1 MPMTPTMKSPV
12 KPRAVSILLS
22 PRVSF
27 QLLIAIVLFG
37 VGLSSVASGQT
48 STGRVVGF
56 VTDPQGAAMVGAKVT
71 VTNTATGIQVM
82 ATTDATG
89 AYQVLD
95 LPIGNYS
102 VRVEIAGFRKS
113 VTDPQ
118 QLDINQ
124 SLRIDVHMK
133 VGAAT
138 ETVDVQ
144 SQAAQVETL
153 NPTIGATVS
162 GAPVENLPLNGRDVL
177 DLALTQPGVVPA
189 PAGGYGGG
197 NFTIAGGR
205 ADAVSYVL
213 DGGTNN
219 SVTGNSVVFN
229 PNPDTIAEFR
239 ILSNNY
245 TAEYGRNGGGTVSV
259 VTKSGSNEIHG
270 SLFDYLR
277 NDAFNANDFFDNL
290 NGNPRPVLKRNQFGG
305 TVGGPIVKDKIF
317 FFFGYQGQRQSAV
330 IHGIGVG
337 TYTPAMQNGDFSH
350 FGVYGFDP
358 NGPDPNVACFLSG
371 LNENAVD
378 SNQNHIPDGTSCDVK
393 NGIGGTNGT
402 PHPYFQ
408 SSSSLAAQAIIDPHQ
423 IDPVAKAYIQAGL
436 VPTSASG
443 SLTPLGSQ
451 TDNRNEYTGKADF
464 YLNQSDRIS
473 VTIGSSKMSIV
484 QPFDA
489 NGGDASVSGFPSINP
504 TTNQFLNIGYTRS
517 ISQSLLN
524 EFHATAERY
533 FNHDTPGK
541 TLPGPSA
548 LGVTINSDLQSG
560 PPIINLFSSG
570 LNLGFNENVPRKKA
584 DNTYA
589 ISDNLTWIKGR
600 HSLKAG
606 GRLAILQE
614 NSVYSYA
621 TNGWFFFY
629 GLTPSQGGVGS
640 GTDLADFLFGVPDEY
655 QQYPSGNNNE
665 HQKQWSAFVQDE
677 WKVTPRFTI
686 TAGLRYEY
694 TSPEADIH
702 GHSFSFIP
710 GLQSQRFVNAPPG
723 LVVPGDRGA
732 PKGWYFPDHKD
743 FAPRFGFAWDPFG
756 NGRTSIRGGAGV
768 FFDTL
773 NGWMADWNNGVL
785 PWWPSADLFFGS
797 ASNAASANMT
807 TPYQTAGVPDP
818 FPSVPPPSTLDF
830 SGFYPYG
837 FGDLFVN
844 PHLKT
849 PYIYQYNLSVERQ
862 LANGL
867 MMELGYVG
875 SSSHKLLT
883 WLDENPMVP
892 GSVDSQGNAARLV
905 NIQQGLIG
913 PQNGYAPLTTF
924 DGLNN
929 ANYNGFLASLTKQSG
944 NVAHL
949 GSTFFTLSYT
959 WSHNLDNG
967 SGFNQRSQLIP
978 YFRRHALY
986 GNSDFDMRQRLVFSG
1001 GWELPFADY
1010 WATGPKRLTKGWS
1023 LFPILFVQSGVPID
1037 IYGGYGSPNETNPGP
1052 SGYGDPQVVRAD
1064 QLTPSVQIQ
1073 NPRRIVTLADSLGNQ
1088 HTGNFYF
1095 NPADFGKDSCWSPPP
1110 NPSAC
1115 PVGFYGTFRRNSF
1128 AGPGRVNLDLS
1139 LEKATPITEKV
1150 KLSFRAEAF
1159 NIFNHTQFVNP
1170 GGGSPVRVTSTL
1182 LGQVTT
1188 TYDPRIL
1195 QLALRLAF

>member
-1 MPMTPTMKSPV
+1 MAAALVLTLPIASPC
-12 KPRAVSILLS
+12 
-22 PRVSF
+22 
-27 QLLIAIVLFG
+27 
-37 VGLSSVASGQT
+37 QT

-56 VTDPQGAAMVGAKVT
+56 VSDPQGAAMVGAKVT
-71 VTNTATGIQVM
+71 VTNTGTNVQTTAI
-82 ATTDATG
+82 TDASG
-89 AYQVLD
+89 GYQVVD

-102 VRVEIAGFRKS
+102 VTVELTGFRKA

-118 QLDINQ
+118 RLDINQ
-124 SLRIDVHMK
+124 SLRIDIHMK

-162 GAPVENLPLNGRDVL
+162 GAAVESLPLNGRDVM
-177 DLALTQPGVVPA
+177 DLALTQPGVAPA
-189 PAGGYGGG
+189 PETGYGGG
-197 NFTIAGGR
+197 KFTVAGGR

-219 SVTGNSVVFN
+219 SVTGNSVVFD

-245 TAEYGRNGGGTVSV
+245 TAEYGRNGGGTISV
-259 VTKSGSNEIHG
+259 VTKSGSNDFHG

-290 NGNPRPVLKRNQFGG
+290 NGSPRPVLKRNQFGG
-305 TVGGPIVKDKIF
+305 TVGGPVVKDKIF

-330 IHGIGVG
+330 VHGIGVT
-337 TYTPAMQNGDFSH
+337 TYTPAELGGDFSAS
-350 FGVYGFDP
+350 P
-358 NGPDPNVACFLSG
+358 NATLVAAYLQ
-371 LNENAVD
+371 A
-378 SNQNHIPDGTSCDVK
+378 
-393 NGIGGTNGT
+393 
-402 PHPYFQ
+402 HPYFQ
-408 SSSSLAAQAIIDPHQ
+408 SNPALATQGIIDPNT

-436 VPTSASG
+436 VPTSTSG
-443 SLTPLGSQ
+443 SIFPLGSQ
-451 TDNRNEYTGKADF
+451 TDNRSEYTGRADF
-464 YLNQSDRIS
+464 YLNQKDRIS
-473 VTIGSSKMSIV
+473 LTIGSSKMTIV
-484 QPFDA
+484 QPFDS
-489 NGGDASVSGFPSINP
+489 NGGDASVTGFPSMNP
-504 TTNQFLNIGYTRS
+504 TTNQFLNVGYTRT
-517 ISQSLLN
+517 ISGALLN

-541 TLPGPSA
+541 TLPGPTT

-560 PPIINLFSSG
+560 PPIINLFDSG

-589 ISDNLTWIKGR
+589 FSDNLTWIKGR
-600 HSLKAG
+600 HSVKAG
-606 GRLAILQE
+606 GKLAILQE

-629 GLTPSQGGVGS
+629 GGATGVGS
-640 GTDLADFLFGVPDEY
+640 GSDLADFLFGAPDEY

-677 WKVTPRFTI
+677 WKVTPRLTI
-686 TAGLRYEY
+686 TGGLRYEY
-694 TSPEADIH
+694 TNPEADIH

-723 LVVPGDRGA
+723 LVVPGDPGA

-743 FAPRFGFAWDPFG
+743 FAPRLGFAWDPFG

-785 PWWPSADLFFGS
+785 PWWPSADLFFGPTPT
-797 ASNAASANMT
+797 NAPSTNMS

-818 FPSVPPPSTLDF
+818 FPSVPPPPTMDF

-849 PYIYQYNLSVERQ
+849 PYVYQYNLSMERQ

-867 MMELGYVG
+867 MLELGYVG

-883 WLDENPMVP
+883 WLDENPIVP
-892 GSVDSQGNAARLV
+892 GQFDSLGNPARLI
-905 NIQQGLIG
+905 NIQEGLTG
-913 PQNGYAPLTTF
+913 VVNGYAPLVTF

-944 NVAHL
+944 EVAHL
-949 GSTFFTLSYT
+949 GSMFYTLSYT

-978 YFRRHALY
+978 YYNRHALY

-1001 GWELPFADY
+1001 GWELPFAEY
-1010 WATGPKRLTKGWS
+1010 WANGPKRLIKGWS
-1023 LFPILFVQSGVPID
+1023 LFPIFSVQSGIPID
-1037 IYGGYGSPNETNPGP
+1037 IYGGYGSPNETTPGP
-1052 SGYGDPQVVRAD
+1052 SGFGDPQVVRAD
-1064 QLTPSVQIQ
+1064 QLVPSVRAL
-1073 NPRRIVTLADSLGNQ
+1073 NPRKVVTLNDSSGSPR
-1088 HTGNFYF
+1088 TGNFYF
-1095 NPADFGKDSCWSPPP
+1095 SPADFGQDPCV
-1110 NPSAC
+1110 NTGTC

-1128 AGPGRVNLDLS
+1128 AGPGRVNLDLT
-1139 LEKATPITEKV
+1139 LEKATPITERV
-1150 KLSFRAEAF
+1150 KLAFRVDAF
-1159 NIFNHTQFVNP
+1159 NIFNHTQFKNP
-1170 GGGSPVRVTSTL
+1170 GSTRATSSL

-1195 QLALRLAF
+1195 QLALKLTF

>member
-1 MPMTPTMKSPV
+1 MKPHRATTPFSTNV
-12 KPRAVSILLS
+12 ICRFLLTAILACLALS
-22 PRVSF
+22 HTAPS
-27 QLLIAIVLFG
+27 
-37 VGLSSVASGQT
+37 QT

-56 VTDPQGAAMVGAKVT
+56 VTDPAGAAVVGAKVT
-71 VTNTATGIQVM
+71 VTNTGTGVQSTT
-82 ATTDATG
+82 TTDASG

-102 VRVEIAGFRKS
+102 VTVEMAGFSKA
-113 VTDPQ
+113 VTEAQ
-118 QLDINQ
+118 RLDINQ
-124 SLRIDVHMK
+124 SLRIDAHMK

-162 GAPVENLPLNGRDVL
+162 GAAVENLPLNGRDVM

-189 PAGGYGGG
+189 PEGGYGGG
-197 NFTIAGGR
+197 NFSIAGGR
-205 ADAVSYVL
+205 SDAVSYVL

-219 SVTGNSVVFN
+219 SVTGNSVVFD

-245 TAEYGRNGGGTVSV
+245 TAEYGRNGGGTVTV
-259 VTKSGSNEIHG
+259 VTKSGTNDFHG

-277 NDAFNANDFFDNL
+277 NDDFNANDFFDNL
-290 NGNPRPVLKRNQFGG
+290 NGAPRPVLKRNQFGG
-305 TVGGPIVKDKIF
+305 TVGGPVVKDKIF

-330 IHGIGVG
+330 VHGIGVT
-337 TYTPAMQNGDFSH
+337 TYTPAELGGDFSAS
-350 FGVYGFDP
+350 GATGFDP
-358 NGPDPNVACFLSG
+358 NGPDPRVACYLSG

-378 SNQNHIPDGTSCDVK
+378 GNGNPIPNDTSCGVSA
-393 NGIGGTNGT
+393 
-402 PHPYFQ
+402 HSYFQ
-408 SSSSLAAQAIIDPHQ
+408 SNLALAKQAIIDPTT

-436 VPTSASG
+436 VPTSNSG
-443 SLTPLGSQ
+443 TILPLGSA
-451 TDNRNEYTGKADF
+451 TDNREEYTGRADF
-464 YLNQSDRIS
+464 NLNLKDRIS
-473 VTIGSSKMSIV
+473 VTVGSSKV
-484 QPFDA
+484 TATQPFDPG
-489 NGGDASVSGFPSINP
+489 GGDASVPGFPSSLP
-504 TTNQFLNIGYTRS
+504 TTNSFLNIGYTRT

-533 FNHDTPGK
+533 YNHDTPGR
-541 TLPGPSA
+541 TLPGPNS

-560 PPIINLFSSG
+560 PPIINLFDSD

-589 ISDNLTWIKGR
+589 FSDNLTWIKGH
-600 HSLKAG
+600 HSVKAG
-606 GRLAILQE
+606 GRLALLQE

-629 GLTPSQGGVGS
+629 GGATTVGS
-640 GTDLADFLFGVPDEY
+640 GSDLADFLFGAPDEY

-677 WKVTPRFTI
+677 WKVTPRLTI

-694 TSPEADIH
+694 TSPEADVH

-723 LVVPGDRGA
+723 LVVPGDPGA
-732 PKGWYFPDHKD
+732 PRGWYFPDHKD
-743 FAPRFGFAWDPFG
+743 IAPRLGFAWDPFG

-773 NGWMADWNNGVL
+773 NGWMSDWNNGVL
-785 PWWPSADLFFGS
+785 PWWPSADLFFGPTPTDAPS
-797 ASNAASANMT
+797 SNMT
-807 TPYQTAGVPDP
+807 TPYETAGVPDP
-818 FPSVPPPSTLDF
+818 FPSVPPPQNMDF

-844 PHLKT
+844 PNLKT

-867 MMELGYVG
+867 MLELGYVG

-883 WLDENPMVP
+883 WLDENPIVP
-892 GSVDSQGNAARLV
+892 GQFDSLGNPARLV
-905 NIQQGLIG
+905 NIKEGLTG
-913 PQNGYAPLTTF
+913 MVNGYAPLTTF

-929 ANYNGFLASLTKQSG
+929 SNYNGFLASVTKQQG

-949 GSTFFTLSYT
+949 GSVFYTLSYT

-978 YFRRHALY
+978 YYDRHALY

-1001 GWELPFADY
+1001 GWELPFAQY
-1010 WATGPKRLTKGWS
+1010 WSNGPKRLTKGWS
-1023 LFPILFVQSGVPID
+1023 LFPILVVQSGVPID
-1037 IYGGYGSPNETNPGP
+1037 IYGGYGNPDEATPGP

-1064 QLTPSVQIQ
+1064 QVTQSVQKL
-1073 NPRRIVTLADSLGNQ
+1073 NPRHIVFDSSGNPQ
-1088 HTGNFYF
+1088 SFYF
-1095 NPADFGKDSCWSPPP
+1095 NPADFGQDPCV
-1110 NPSAC
+1110 NAGTC
-1115 PVGFYGTFRRNSF
+1115 PVGFYGTYRRNSLT
-1128 AGPGRVNLDLS
+1128 GPGRTNLDLS
-1139 LEKATPITEKV
+1139 LEKATPITERM
-1150 KLSFRAEAF
+1150 KLAFRAEAF
-1159 NIFNHTQFVNP
+1159 NLFNHTQFKNP
-1170 GGGSPVRVTSTL
+1170 GSTRVTSPL

-1195 QLALRLAF
+1195 QLALKLTF

>member
-1 MPMTPTMKSPV
+1 
-12 KPRAVSILLS
+12 
-22 PRVSF
+22 
-27 QLLIAIVLFG
+27 
-37 VGLSSVASGQT
+37 
-48 STGRVVGF
+48 
-56 VTDPQGAAMVGAKVT
+56 MVGAKVT
-71 VTNTATGIQVM
+71 VTNTGTHAQWT
-82 ATTDATG
+82 ATTDSTG
-89 AYQVLD
+89 AYQAVD

-102 VRVEIAGFRKS
+102 VMVEIAGFRNA
-113 VTDPQ
+113 VTEAQ
-118 QLDINQ
+118 RLDINQ
-124 SLRIDVHMK
+124 SLRIDVYMK
-133 VGAAT
+133 LAAAT

-162 GAPVENLPLNGRDVL
+162 GAPVESLPLNGRDVL
-177 DLALTQPGVVPA
+177 DLALTQPGVAPA

-245 TAEYGRNGGGTVSV
+245 TAEYGRNGGGTISV
-259 VTKSGSNEIHG
+259 VTKSGTNDFHG

-305 TVGGPIVKDKIF
+305 TVGGPVVKDKIF

-330 IHGIGVG
+330 THGIGVG
-337 TYTPAMQNGDFSH
+337 TFTPAELSGDFSH
-350 FGVYGFDP
+350 AGASYGFDP
-358 NGPDPNVACFLSG
+358 NGPDPRVACFLSG

-378 SNQNHIPDGTSCDVK
+378 QSGNHITDGTSCGV
-393 NGIGGTNGT
+393 T
-402 PHPYFQ
+402 PYTYFQ
-408 SSSSLAAQAIIDPHQ
+408 PSPALAAQAIIDPTT
-423 IDPVAKAYIQAGL
+423 IDPVAKAYIQANL

-443 SLTPLGSQ
+443 SLTPLGSA
-451 TDNRNEYTGKADF
+451 TDNRSEYTGRGDF
-464 YLNQSDRIS
+464 YLTQNDRVA
-473 VTIGSSKMSIV
+473 VTVGYSKITV
-484 QPFDA
+484 TQPFDP
-489 NGGDASVSGFPSINP
+489 NGGDASVPGFPSSLP
-504 TTNQFLNIGYTRS
+504 TTNEFLNIGYTKS
-517 ISQSLLN
+517 ITQSLLN

-541 TLPGPSA
+541 TLPGPTS
-548 LGVTINSDLQSG
+548 LGVNINSDLQTG

-589 ISDNLTWIKGR
+589 WSDALTWIRGK
-600 HSLKAG
+600 HSVKAG
-606 GRLAILQE
+606 GKLAILQE

-629 GLTPSQGGVGS
+629 GLTPAQGGVGS
-640 GTDLADFLFGVPDEY
+640 GTDLADFLMGLPDEY

-665 HQKQWSAFVQDE
+665 HQKQWSAFAQDE
-677 WKVTPRFTI
+677 WKVTPRLTI

-702 GHSFSFIP
+702 GHSFSYIP

-723 LVVPGDRGA
+723 LVVPGDQGA
-732 PKGWYFPDHKD
+732 PHGWYFPDRKD

-756 NGRTSIRGGAGV
+756 NGRTSIRGGVGM

-785 PWWPSADLFFGS
+785 PWWPSADLFFAGLTANAQSTNMS
-797 ASNAASANMT
+797 A
-807 TPYQTAGVPDP
+807 PYQTAGVNDP
-818 FPSVPPPSTLDF
+818 FPSVPPPSNLDF
-830 SGFYPYG
+830 SQFYPYG

-883 WLDENPMVP
+883 WLDENPIVP
-892 GSVDSQGNAARLV
+892 GVIDSLGNPARRI
-905 NIQQGLIG
+905 NIQQGLTEV
-913 PQNGYAPLTTF
+913 YAPLTTF

-944 NVAHL
+944 NVKRL
-949 GSTFFTLSYT
+949 GSSFFTLSYT

-967 SGFNQRSQLIP
+967 SGFNQRSSLIP
-978 YFRRHALY
+978 YFRPHALY

-1010 WATGPKRLTKGWS
+1010 WAKGPKRLTTGWS
-1023 LFPILFVQSGVPID
+1023 LYPIFFAQSGVPID
-1037 IYGGYGSPNETNPGP
+1037 IYGGYGNPDEITPGP
-1052 SGYGDPQVVRAD
+1052 SGFGDPQVVRAD
-1064 QLTPSVQIQ
+1064 QLTPSVQIM
-1073 NPRRIVTLADSLGNQ
+1073 NPRNIVNGQS
-1088 HTGNFYF
+1088 FYF
-1095 NPADFGKDSCWSPPP
+1095 NPADFGQ
-1110 NPSAC
+1110 NPCAAAGTC
-1115 PVGFYGTFRRNSF
+1115 PIGYYGSFRRNSF
-1128 AGPGRVNLDLS
+1128 TGPGRVK
-1139 LEKATPITEKV
+1139 E
-1150 KLSFRAEAF
+1150 FRR
-1159 NIFNHTQFVNP
+1159 N
-1170 GGGSPVRVTSTL
+1170 
-1182 LGQVTT
+1182 
-1188 TYDPRIL
+1188 DP
-1195 QLALRLAF
+1195 

>member
-1 MPMTPTMKSPV
+1 M
-12 KPRAVSILLS
+12 SITW
-22 PRVSF
+22 PATV
-27 QLLIAIVLFG
+27 
-37 VGLSSVASGQT
+37 VGQNSA
-48 STGRVVGF
+48 GRIVGF
-56 VTDPQGAAMVGAKVT
+56 VTDPQGAALVNAKVT
-71 VTNTATGIQVM
+71 VSNAGTNVQSNAV
-82 ATTDATG
+82 TDSTG
-89 AYQVLD
+89 AYQVVD
-95 LPIGNYS
+95 LPIGDYS
-102 VRVEIAGFRKS
+102 VTVEMAGFDKA
-113 VTDPQ
+113 VTPPKH
-118 QLDINQ
+118 LDINQ

-144 SQAAQVETL
+144 SQVAQVETL

-162 GAPVENLPLNGRDVL
+162 GAPVQNLPLNGRDVL
-177 DLALTQPGVVPA
+177 DLALTQPGVAPA

-259 VTKSGSNEIHG
+259 VTKSGTNDFHG

-290 NGNPRPVLKRNQFGG
+290 NGIARPVLKRNQFGG
-305 TVGGPIVKDKIF
+305 TIGGPIVKDKIF

-337 TYTPAMQNGDFSH
+337 TYTQAMLGGDFSQ
-350 FGVYGFDP
+350 FGAYGVNP

-371 LNENAVD
+371 LNENAFD
-378 SNQNHIPDGTSCDVK
+378 NNGNPATDGTSCDDA
-393 NGIGGTNGT
+393 NHIGGAGGI
-402 PHPYFQ
+402 PHPFFQ
-408 SSSSLAAQAIIDPHQ
+408 SNSTLAAQGIIDPTT
-423 IDPVAKAYIQAGL
+423 INPVAQAYIQAGL
-436 VPTSASG
+436 VPTSPTGQLNPVG
-443 SLTPLGSQ
+443 SE
-451 TDNRNEYTGKADF
+451 TDNRNEYTGRADF
-464 YLNQSDRIS
+464 YLSQKDRVS
-473 VTIGSSKMSIV
+473 LTVGSSKTSLF
-484 QPFDA
+484 QPFDQ
-489 NGGDASVSGFPSINP
+489 NGGDADVPGFPSISP
-504 TTNQFLNIGYTRS
+504 TTNQFLNIGYTRTV
-517 ISQSLLN
+517 SQAVLN

-533 FNHDTPGK
+533 FNHDTTGK

-548 LGVTINSDLQSG
+548 LGVSINSDLESG

-589 ISDNLTWIKGR
+589 LSDTITWIKGK
-600 HSLKAG
+600 HSVKGG
-606 GRLAILQE
+606 GRLALLQE

-629 GLTPSQGGVGS
+629 GLNPAQGGLGS
-640 GTDLADFLFGVPDEY
+640 GTDLADFLMGIPDEY

-665 HQKQWSAFVQDE
+665 HQKQWSAFIQDE
-677 WKVTPRFTI
+677 WKVTPRLAI
-686 TAGLRYEY
+686 TVGLRYEY
-694 TSPEADIH
+694 TSPETDIH
-702 GHSFSFIP
+702 GHTFSYIQ

-723 LVVPGDRGA
+723 LVVPGDPGA

-743 FAPRFGFAWDPFG
+743 LAPRFGFAWDPFG
-756 NGRTSIRGGAGV
+756 NGRTSIRGGAGM
-768 FFDTL
+768 FYDTL

-785 PWWPSADLFFGS
+785 PWWPSADLFFS
-797 ASNAASANMT
+797 PAANGQSTNMSQ
-807 TPYQTAGVPDP
+807 PYETAGVPDP
-818 FPSVPPPSTLDF
+818 FPSVPPSSNLDF
-830 SGFYPYG
+830 SQFYPYG

-844 PHLKT
+844 PHLRT
-849 PYIYQYNLSVERQ
+849 PYVYQYNLSVERQ

-867 MMELGYVG
+867 MLELGYVG
-875 SSSHKLLT
+875 SSSHRLLT
-883 WLDENPMVP
+883 WLDENPIVP
-892 GSVDSQGNAARLV
+892 GVTDSLGNPARLI
-905 NIQQGLIG
+905 NINQGLTEI
-913 PQNGYAPLTTF
+913 YAPLTTF

-929 ANYNGFLASLTKQSG
+929 ANYNGFLASLTKESG
-944 NVAHL
+944 QVAHV
-949 GSTFFTLSYT
+949 GSVFFTLSYT

-967 SGFNQRSQLIP
+967 SGFNQRSSLIP
-978 YFRRHALY
+978 YFKPHALY
-986 GNSDFDMRQRLVFSG
+986 GNSDFDMRQRLVLSG

-1010 WATGPKRLTKGWS
+1010 WVNGPKRLTKGWS
-1023 LFPILFVQSGVPID
+1023 LFPIFFAQSGVPID
-1037 IYGGYGSPNETNPGP
+1037 IYGGYGDPSETNPGP

-1064 QLTPSVQIQ
+1064 QLTSSVQIL
-1073 NPRRIVTLADSLGNQ
+1073 NPHNIVNGQS
-1088 HTGNFYF
+1088 FYF
-1095 NPADFGKDSCWSPPP
+1095 NPNDFGQDPCWAA
-1110 NPSAC
+1110 NTC

-1128 AGPGRVNLDLS
+1128 AGPDRVNLDLS
-1139 LEKATPITEKV
+1139 LQKATPLTEKTN
-1150 KLSFRAEAF
+1150 LAFRVEAF
-1159 NIFNHTQFVNP
+1159 NIFNHAQFINP
-1170 GGGSPVRVTSTL
+1170 GGGSPVRVTSTR

-1195 QLALRLAF
+1195 QLALKLTF